1 MKIISGKFSGIPLK
15 APKGISTRPTSA
27 RTRESIFNVIRPF
40 IQGAVC
46 VDCYAGTGAM
56 GLESLSNEAQK
67 VYFIDN
73 ASTNI
78 IRENAEKVKAG
89 REQYELLNCD
99 CAAALN
105 IIAKKGVKAD
115 IVFSDPPYNRNIGEM
130 FLKILKNSGILKPEA
145 VTVME
150 IHRDEFEN
158 MAAILEEWQ
167 LFKEKDYGETKVL
180 FLKNI
185 TEVKSW

>member
-1 MKIISGKFSGIPLK
+1 
-15 APKGISTRPTSA
+15 
-27 RTRESIFNVIRPF
+27 
-40 IQGAVC
+40 
-46 VDCYAGTGAM
+46 
-56 GLESLSNEAQK
+56 
-67 VYFIDN
+67 
-73 ASTNI
+73 
-78 IRENAEKVKAG
+78 
-89 REQYELLNCD
+89 
-99 CAAALN
+99 
-105 IIAKKGVKAD
+105 
-115 IVFSDPPYNRNIGEM
+115 M

-185 TEVKSW
+185 EEVKQW